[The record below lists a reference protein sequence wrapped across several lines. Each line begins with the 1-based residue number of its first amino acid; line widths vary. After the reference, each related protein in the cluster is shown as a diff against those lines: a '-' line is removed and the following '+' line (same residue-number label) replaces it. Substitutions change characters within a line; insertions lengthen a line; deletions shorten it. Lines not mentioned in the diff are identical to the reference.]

1 VQGVSS
7 GVLAWALASV
17 GVLSLHASA
26 VLPAA
31 ALTAGAASL
40 TAGAASLEVQL
51 PPGVPL
57 AGYGGFPRRA
67 WIPDFFGRSPNTFW
81 FNPSSGVHDPLRVR
95 ALAFESGGLRVV
107 WLSADLVAVD
117 PTMVAEAR
125 ARLADLAGGPVI
137 LIVSASHTH
146 SGPGAYASSA
156 FWAFVA
162 ADLESPAVRKAILDG
177 MEKAAREALRRRA
190 PALLAWGKTTVT
202 GVAMSRLAQPLDP
215 ELGLLKVMGA
225 DGRPVALV
233 WNYAVHGTAL
243 GRVNSLLSG
252 DIMADASAR
261 LERETGAPVLFVNGA
276 TGDVSPRQ
284 RGWPGVESAG
294 AALASAALAAWRTLP
309 PGRDLTLSA
318 VQSQVSLPGPALSVR
333 NCTGRWVP
341 AAFRLGLGWTLPSSA
356 DLTAVRIGG
365 TAWVTVPGELQTRLG
380 LDIKTAGRRT
390 FEETFVAGYSND
402 YLGYFLTRRDYGQP
416 SYIACGSFY
425 GERGGETV
433 RDAAVELLGRLATM
447 RGPN

>member
-1 VQGVSS
+1 MRGLSS
-7 GVLAWALASV
+7 GALAWALATV
-17 GVLSLHASA
+17 VMLFPYAA
-26 VLPAA
+26 TVLPAT
-31 ALTAGAASL
+31 ALTAAASSL
-40 TAGAASLEVQL
+40 ELQLPAGA
-51 PPGVPL
+51 PL

-67 WIPDFFGRSPNTFW
+67 WIPDVLGWFPNTFW
-81 FNPSSGVHDPLRVR
+81 FNPSSGVHDPFRVR
-95 ALAFESGGLRVV
+95 ALVLESGGLRVV
-107 WLSADLVAVD
+107 WVSVDLVGVD
-117 PTMVAEAR
+117 PTMVAEVR
-125 ARLADLAGGPVI
+125 ARLADRGAEPPI

-146 SGPGAYASSA
+146 SGPGAYGSSA
-156 FWAFVA
+156 FWALVA
-162 ADLESPAVRKAILDG
+162 ADRESRAVRRVILDG
-177 MEKAAREALRRRA
+177 MERAAREAERRRA
-190 PALLAWGKTTVT
+190 PARLSWGKTTVT
-202 GVAMSRLAQPLDP
+202 GVAMSRLDQPLDP

-243 GRVNSLLSG
+243 GRANSLLSG
-252 DIMADASAR
+252 DLMADASAR

-276 TGDVSPRQ
+276 AGDVSPSQ

-341 AAFRLGLGWTLPSSA
+341 PAFRLGLGWTLPSSA
-356 DLTAVRIGG
+356 GLTAVRIGG

-416 SYIACGSFY
+416 SYVACGSLY
-425 GERGGETV
+425 GESGGETL
-433 RDAAVELLGRLATM
+433 RDSAIELLDRLAKQGP
-447 RGPN
+447 RG